1 MLNNLFETTTTELRF
16 LILMLLLIN
25 LMGVLFLLFT
35 PH

>member
-16 LILMLLLIN
+16 LNLMLLLIN
-25 LMGVLFLLFT
+25 LTGVLFLLFT

>member
-25 LMGVLFLLFT
+25 LTGVLFLLFA